1 MFDSIYFFFLSVIVV
16 WMRTQKGR
24 CFHFRGKKLL
34 QNDGK
39 NELSLLIICEN
50 AVAWALYG
58 SCKLSASVFF

>member
-1 MFDSIYFFFLSVIVV
+1 MFDSIYFFFLSIIVV

-24 CFHFRGKKLL
+24 GFHLRGKKLL

-50 AVAWALYG
+50 AVAWA
-58 SCKLSASVFF
+58 